1 MIAERRTE
9 ADDESD
15 GMLDVGDLCR
25 MFEESEESTYEARQL
40 SERDR
45 DYVDNIQ
52 LTAAE
57 IETLEKRGQ
66 APSIDNRIKTKVD
79 YLVGFE
85 KQQRIMPKALPRTP
99 KHETDADGATQGLRY
114 VAET

>member
-1 MIAERRTE
+1 MALARKQEQNAE
-9 ADDESD
+9 
-15 GMLDVGDLCR
+15 GLLDVGDLCR
-25 MFEESEESTYEARQL
+25 MFEESEDSTYEARIL

-52 LTAAE
+52 LTAKE
-57 IETLEKRGQ
+57 ISALEKRGQ

-85 KQQRIMPKALPRTP
+85 KQQRIDPKALPRTP
-99 KHETDADGATQGLRY
+99 KHETDADGATQGLR
-114 VAET
+114 